1 MHIIIIMASTIIYE
15 STNSVNTHIIVQKFI
30 YDIPVFLVSI
40 SYIDCILH
48 MNKTQTTVNIATSYG
63 LIYVIPVVT

>member
-1 MHIIIIMASTIIYE
+1 MHIIIIMATTIIYE
-15 STNSVNTHIIVQKFI
+15 STNSVNTHIIVQKDLQ
-30 YDIPVFLVSI
+30 YTGFLVSI
-40 SYIDCILH
+40 LYIDCILH